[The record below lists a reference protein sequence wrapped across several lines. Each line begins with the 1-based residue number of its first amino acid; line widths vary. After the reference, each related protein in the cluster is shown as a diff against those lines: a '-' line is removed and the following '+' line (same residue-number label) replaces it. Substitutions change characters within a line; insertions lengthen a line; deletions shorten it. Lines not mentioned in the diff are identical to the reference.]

1 MHKKITLLAVIFLAC
16 LIATQGQSSQF
27 YEKDGEI
34 YDFWGICR
42 TKASGEDG
50 YFQIMPTG
58 FRPVIVFESLGK
70 SDSLACRW
78 GEEFLTRFPEDEYR
92 AKKIFEFVKNR
103 VNYIHDIE
111 QFGYREFAQNADELA
126 YSIKEGSA
134 RGDCEDYA
142 VLLATLYKMAGYRSA
157 IALIPGH
164 TAALVYLPGY
174 RKSNVAMELGGEE
187 GWIWAEATGKNNYF
201 GWVPPKVLT
210 SSVVAYEIKKTEEI
224 SLVSEPGGELVELRR
239 RGQRVPSFLFFL
251 FIIWMFPIL
260 VKFLRAFL

>member
-1 MHKKITLLAVIFLAC
+1 MYKKTTIATVILLCC

-27 YEKDGEI
+27 YKKDGEV

-42 TKASGEDG
+42 TRAIGENG

-58 FRPVIVFESLGK
+58 FRPVIVFESLG
-70 SDSLACRW
+70 SRDSLACRW
-78 GEEFLTRFPEDEYR
+78 GEEFLTRYPEDEYR
-92 AKKIFEFVKNR
+92 AKKIFEFVKKR

-126 YSIKEGSA
+126 DRIRGGSA

-142 VLLATLYKMAGYRSA
+142 ILLAILYKMAGYRSA

-164 TAALVYLPGY
+164 AAALVYLPGY
-174 RKSNVAMELGGEE
+174 RKSNVAMKLGNEE

-201 GWVPPKVLT
+201 GWIPPKILT
-210 SSVVAYEIKKTEEI
+210 SSVVAYEIKEAEKI
-224 SLVSEPGGELVELRR
+224 SLVSEPEGEPVKLTRK
-239 RGQRVPSFLFFL
+239 GQRVPSFLSFL
-251 FIIWMFPIL
+251 FLIWMFPIL
-260 VKFLRAFL
+260 VMFLRAFL